1 MMIIPHNS
9 GNFYFSNKLLNEIGF
24 MFITYGRG
32 QKLYQNSQ
40 NETHVEHISASVTD
54 EAAIAI
60 CSKQNKFTIRTT

>member
-1 MMIIPHNS
+1 
-9 GNFYFSNKLLNEIGF
+9 

-40 NETHVEHISASVTD
+40 NKTHVEHISASVTD